1 MFFLQGEF
9 LGTSA
14 VILQVLYSK
23 VPRSIIISYA
33 INHQLKE
40 SAWVGLDQKHNG
52 IGSGTE
58 WKGIVIFLQGLMVDD
73 VYQFISIACFFCC
86 SMGNSLVKKLM
97 DHSIP
102 DF

>member
-1 MFFLQGEF
+1 M
-9 LGTSA
+9 

-23 VPRSIIISYA
+23 VSPIIISYA
-33 INHQLKE
+33 INYQLKE
-40 SAWVGLDQKHNG
+40 SAWVGMDQKHNDS
-52 IGSGTE
+52 IGSGTG
-58 WKGIVIFLQGLMVDD
+58 WKGIVIFLQGLTVDD
-73 VYQFISIACFFCC
+73 VYQSMQLPFISIACFFCC